1 MRANAGNLFMIKQKK
16 NQTGFVSIDWINPRV
31 IKRSFV
37 VALVVGTILNLINHH
52 DLFFGATLS
61 LSTAIKIV
69 LTYMVP
75 YFVSTH
81 GQVCGHFDNAS
92 ESLKMK

>member
-1 MRANAGNLFMIKQKK
+1 MNKQKE
-16 NQTGFVSIDWINPRV
+16 NQTGTVSLDWINPRV
-31 IKRSFV
+31 ITRSFL
-37 VALVVGTILNLINHH
+37 VAVVVGTILNLINHY

-61 LSTAIKIV
+61 ISTAIKIV
-69 LTYMVP
+69 LTYIVP